1 MTHSLAVALCALTLV
16 QPAGYVWG
24 GEATANAASA
34 LPQEGRLIYARQCSR
49 CHGYNMINN
58 GGLIAFDLRKF
69 PKDQHDRFVNAVAK
83 GKSPKMPPWGDVLS
97 ANEIEALW
105 AYIQSGGTQ

>member
-1 MTHSLAVALCALTLV
+1 MTDTFVAALCALAIIG
-16 QPAGYVWG
+16 PAGYAWG
-24 GEATANAASA
+24 GEATANATSA

-83 GKSPKMPPWGDVLS
+83 GKAPKMPPWGDVLS
-97 ANEIEALW
+97 ENEIEALW

>member
-1 MTHSLAVALCALTLV
+1 MTHSFAVALCALTLV
-16 QPAGYVWG
+16 RPAGYVWG
-24 GEATANAASA
+24 GEATANPASA

-58 GGLIAFDLRKF
+58 GGLIAIDLRKF
-69 PKDQHDRFVNAVAK
+69 PKDQRDRFVNAVAK
-83 GKSPKMPPWGDVLS
+83 GKAPKMPPWGDVLS